1 MIPYLNLDELDDFT
15 ESAEGRFAEKYA
27 GVSDKI
33 GAQKLDYS
41 VTILQPGKM
50 VCPFHNHR
58 VTEELF
64 LILEGSGTLRFGG
77 QEYPLKAHDIIAC
90 PPGGRDV
97 AHQIINTSD
106 AELRYLCLS
115 THEAADIVEYPDSN
129 KMMAYTTGEEEGAGF
144 KHIARMEQAVDYYD
158 GEEG

>member
-1 MIPYLNLDELDDFT
+1 MKPILNLDELNDF
-15 ESAEGRFAEKYA
+15 EKNAKGSFAEKYA

-33 GAQKLDYS
+33 GAEKLDYS

-58 VTEELF
+58 VSEEMF
-64 LILEGSGTLRFGG
+64 LILEGSGTLRFGSE
-77 QEYPLKAHDIIAC
+77 EYPLKVHDIIAC

-106 AELRYLCLS
+106 TELRYLCLS
-115 THEAADIVEYPDSN
+115 TSEEADICEYPDSN
-129 KMMAYTTGEEEGAGF
+129 KMMAYARGEEDKRF
-144 KHIARMEQAVDYYD
+144 RHIAKMEQAVDYYD
-158 GEEG
+158 GEEC